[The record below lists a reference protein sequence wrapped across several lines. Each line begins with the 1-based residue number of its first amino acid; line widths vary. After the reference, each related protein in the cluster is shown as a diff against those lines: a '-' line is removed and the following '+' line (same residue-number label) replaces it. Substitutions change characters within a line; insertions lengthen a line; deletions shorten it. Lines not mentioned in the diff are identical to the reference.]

1 MAFHSRKFNPAEL
14 NYEIYD
20 KEMLAIVDSL
30 EHYRHYFEGLGHR
43 VMIYSD
49 HQNLLWFTE
58 TKVYNRRQARWA
70 EKLSKFDFVITFRPG
85 RQGGKPDALSRR
97 PDYVAENS
105 ADKAKPMTFLKP
117 TQIDTTGIDPTYS
130 LNSMVLKSIGVNTG
144 LQRDILAALP
154 EDPEVSPYLEHLN
167 NPTLSRNAELP
178 ENFSMDPNGLLL
190 KEGLVYVPAVDAIKL
205 QILQDCHD
213 GRTAGHLGQEK
224 TLELVSRDYIWPGMR
239 RFVKEYV
246 RTCDTCAR
254 NKTPRHRRHGQ
265 LHPLP
270 IPGGPWKSVS
280 MDFIVELPM
289 SRGYDAIYVCVDR
302 FTKMAHFCPTNSDVT
317 AEGTADLYLRH
328 VFKNHGLPNDIVSD
342 RGPQFISKFTRRLLE
357 LCEIKGNRSTAYHP
371 QSDGQTE
378 RMNQT
383 LEQYLRIYCSYHQDD
398 WSQLLPLAE
407 FVYNNSKNVSTGA
420 SPFYANYGYHPRANL
435 KVQLSTGVGNPA
447 AEDLANRLRNVHK
460 SLRSQLEA
468 AQKTYKKKF
477 DRHTKITPTFKPGD
491 QVWLIRKN
499 IKTTRPSQK
508 FDTKRLG
515 PFKILEVVGEAKAAC
530 KLDLPHQMRIHPVF
544 HESLLEPY
552 YANKIEGRL
561 QPPPPPPE
569 VIEGEMEYEVK
580 EILDSRIVRGKL
592 KYLVDWLGYS
602 PEERTWE
609 PAEHL
614 THAPEAIM
622 AFHRDHPQR
631 PSQSDIQKRPRRSS
645 EPEKGG
651 TVTNARSSDRRTD
664 NRTRV

>member
-1 MAFHSRKFNPAEL
+1 MSGPATPVLGTKLPGIAAMASSTHYRFQDAHGNQSQWISLL
-14 NYEIYD
+14 NYQC
-20 KEMLAIVDSL
+20 L
-30 EHYRHYFEGLGHR
+30 EAMTQF
-43 VMIYSD
+43 M
-49 HQNLLWFTE
+49 
-58 TKVYNRRQARWA
+58 
-70 EKLSKFDFVITFRPG
+70 
-85 RQGGKPDALSRR
+85 
-97 PDYVAENS
+97 YVWT
-105 ADKAKPMTFLKP
+105 D
-117 TQIDTTGIDPTYS
+117 
-130 LNSMVLKSIGVNTG
+130 
-144 LQRDILAALP
+144 LQRWHISVLRTLMLP
-154 EDPEVSPYLEHLN
+154 QK
-167 NPTLSRNAELP
+167 ELP
-178 ENFSMDPNGLLL
+178 IYTFDMSSRTMDSQM
-190 KEGLVYVPAVDAIKL
+190 I
-205 QILQDCHD
+205 
-213 GRTAGHLGQEK
+213 
-224 TLELVSRDYIWPGMR
+224 
-239 RFVKEYV
+239 F
-246 RTCDTCAR
+246 
-254 NKTPRHRRHGQ
+254 
-265 LHPLP
+265 
-270 IPGGPWKSVS
+270 
-280 MDFIVELPM
+280 
-289 SRGYDAIYVCVDR
+289 
-302 FTKMAHFCPTNSDVT
+302 
-317 AEGTADLYLRH
+317 
-328 VFKNHGLPNDIVSD
+328 VSD

-499 IKTTRPSQK
+499 IKSTRPSQK

-552 YANKIEGRL
+552 YTNKIEGRL

-614 THAPEAIM
+614 TNAPEARM
-622 AFHRDHPQR
+622 AFQRDHPQR